1 MEEISLTSLS
11 QTVSVKSI
19 LEIKNSMLEILNWG
33 TLKGNQTGHL
43 ILQHPVIIND
53 MNQIQELRNQLERKK
68 GKRDQIESSVGNL
81 TARISKDTRELRRHE
96 EAREILRAVGLE
108 TQQQLQY
115 HISDITSLALEAVFP
130 DPYELVAE
138 FVQRR
143 NKTECDL
150 YFVRAGNRMNPLD
163 ASGGGAVDVAAFA
176 LRIAAWSMQSPK
188 RRNVIMMD
196 EPLKNLSQDKQERAS
211 QMIKELSD
219 RLGLQFI
226 IITHETILAEYADK
240 VFNMRLRKKVSRVT

>member
-1 MEEISLTSLS
+1 MS
-11 QTVSVKSI
+11 Q
-19 LEIKNSMLEILNWG
+19 
-33 TLKGNQTGHL
+33 
-43 ILQHPVIIND
+43 LQN
-53 MNQIQELRNQLERKK
+53 LRNTLERRK
-68 GKRDQIESSVGNL
+68 GKRDQIELTCDNL
-81 TARISKDTRELRRHE
+81 TERLSTTKRDLRRHE
-96 EAREILRAVGLE
+96 EAREILRDVGLK

-115 HISDITSLALEAVFP
+115 HISDITSLALEAVFE

-150 YFVRAGNRMNPLD
+150 YFSRRDSQVNPLE

-188 RRNVIMMD
+188 RRNVIILD
-196 EPLKNLSQDKQERAS
+196 EPMKFLDTQTDRLERAS
-211 QMIKELSD
+211 QMLKELSE

-226 IITHETILAEYADK
+226 IVTHEDTLTQYADR
-240 VFNMRLRKKVSRVT
+240 VFRVRQSKRGISHIKTIDQNN